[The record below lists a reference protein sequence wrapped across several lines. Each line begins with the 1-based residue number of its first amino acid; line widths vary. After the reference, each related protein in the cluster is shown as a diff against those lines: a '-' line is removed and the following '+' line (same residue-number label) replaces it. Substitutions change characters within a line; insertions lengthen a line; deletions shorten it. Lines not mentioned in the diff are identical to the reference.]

1 MAQLPASHGSWVPRS
16 GCKCVGSG
24 TWHVQPESFTC
35 AGHVRITRYCACL
48 RFGVQG
54 SGRRVRRGHSET
66 TTCTTV
72 YMCTTLGLYLQ
83 RRDTRKYA
91 QMYTGKVFVTAGRGD
106 AAGRVGT
113 REGVLDRV
121 CTQLRPPRMHPAAP
135 RTASGVA
142 GSGYDRQLGNKYK
155 SARAFK
161 HRAQLTRAAAVSPH
175 MHVKD
180 YITASKRHLGSEL
193 GAQAACFA
201 DSTTADASVS
211 AQGGF

>member
-35 AGHVRITRYCACL
+35 AGHVRIARYCACL

-54 SGRRVRRGHSET
+54 AGVGSVD
-66 TTCTTV
+66 
-72 YMCTTLGLYLQ
+72 GLDLERSSTSRY
-83 RRDTRKYA
+83 RCATEYVKYA
-91 QMYTGKVFVTAGRGD
+91 HESSV
-106 AAGRVGT
+106 
-113 REGVLDRV
+113 
-121 CTQLRPPRMHPAAP
+121 
-135 RTASGVA
+135 
-142 GSGYDRQLGNKYK
+142 NKYK
-155 SARAFK
+155 SARIQTQDT
-161 HRAQLTRAAAVSPH
+161 AQKCSCCFPT
-175 MHVKD
+175 HVCLMSLHQ
-180 YITASKRHLGSEL
+180 TARDTQDR